1 MKTLFL
7 IFHGFEE
14 HNGISKKIR
23 YQIHALEEYG
33 LDVRIC
39 YTTDENGHKRRFVD
53 NEVLVDYGS
62 GIKGKILKRI
72 EFNSI
77 ARYVKDNKIEFVYM
91 RCYQN
96 ANPFLISMLNKIRK
110 TGAKIV
116 MEIPT
121 YPYDKEYITLQM
133 KLELLVDKCF
143 RRCLAQRI
151 DKIVTFSNH
160 SVIFN
165 IPTIQ
170 ISNGIDFEQ
179 IKVKEHM
186 NDTSSALQLIGVAE
200 IHYWHGFDR
209 LLNGMAEYYKSSPD
223 YKVYFHIVGNL
234 TGERERELILTI
246 IEANSLQEYVF
257 LHGACHGEELD
268 ELFERADM
276 GIGSLGRHR
285 SGITHIK
292 TLKNREYS
300 ARGLPFIYSET
311 DSDFDKCP
319 FVLKVS
325 ANETPVDI
333 NELILFYRSNS
344 WVSTKIR
351 NSVKNLSWKNQMEKV
366 INQTYINPEI

>member
-257 LHGACHGEELD
+257 FSWCVSW
-268 ELFERADM
+268 R
-276 GIGSLGRHR
+276 GIRR
-285 SGITHIK
+285 T
-292 TLKNREYS
+292 
-300 ARGLPFIYSET
+300 F
-311 DSDFDKCP
+311 
-319 FVLKVS
+319 
-325 ANETPVDI
+325 
-333 NELILFYRSNS
+333 
-344 WVSTKIR
+344 
-351 NSVKNLSWKNQMEKV
+351 
-366 INQTYINPEI
+366 